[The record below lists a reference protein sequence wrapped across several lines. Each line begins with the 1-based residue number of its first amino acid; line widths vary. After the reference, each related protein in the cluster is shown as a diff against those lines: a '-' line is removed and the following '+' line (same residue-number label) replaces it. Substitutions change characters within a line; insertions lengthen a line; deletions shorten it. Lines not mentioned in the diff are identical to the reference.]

1 MKSYGSAF
9 VAGALFGLG
18 LAVSQM
24 INPEKVLAF
33 LDIAGSWD
41 ASLLLVMGA
50 AVAVASFGYRKIL
63 RRAKPLFEPQFQL
76 PNSRRIDTQLLVGA
90 AVFGVGWGIAGYC
103 PGPGIAALTLPYW
116 EPVVFLAACLAGSFL
131 TKWVFNR

>member
-9 VAGALFGLG
+9 VAGTLFGLG

-33 LDIAGSWD
+33 LDVAGNWD
-41 ASLLLVMGA
+41 ASLILVMGA
-50 AVAVASFGYRKIL
+50 AVAVASFGYRQIL
-63 RRAKPLFEPQFQL
+63 RRTNPLFEPLFQL
-76 PNSRRIDTQLLVGA
+76 PKSRRIDAQLLVGA
-90 AVFGVGWGIAGYC
+90 VVFGVGWGMAGYC
-103 PGPGIAALTLPYW
+103 PGPGIAALTLVYW

-131 TKWVFNR
+131 TKWAFNR